1 MKRKLSQLI
10 IVFLCMVM
18 LFPIGVNADTG
29 PKPSVR
35 IKFENMGDELCYG
48 TLLAKEE
55 STGPARVWN
64 GSEEDINLNFVDR
77 DIWEAFVN
85 YEDSDGYY
93 FLQWAWLVSDTK
105 ELSWTYYPPNE
116 FKVLLYYPETNTFM
130 VSDVCKRYAF
140 DTYYT
145 VDMDGIEIGSIKY
158 DENLS
163 SNQRLDMHKS
173 YEFKN
178 EVKALVCRMLIT
190 VVVEA
195 LIGLLFKF
203 RNKELLYILFIN
215 VITQIILNVLLNIYT
230 GFGYY
235 FVYLSLELL
244 VFAIEAIFYCL
255 MFKKKKGYCVFYAL
269 VANIVSFVIGLYL
282 ANLFP
287 GLF

>member
-77 DIWEAFVN
+77 NIWEAFVN

-130 VSDVCKRYAF
+130 VSGVCKRYAF

-178 EVKALVCRMLIT
+178 EVKALVCRILIT

>member
-55 STGPARVWN
+55 STGPASAWD
-64 GSEEDINLNFVDR
+64 GKEENINLSFVDR

-93 FLQWAWLVSDTK
+93 FLQWAWIVSDTK

-158 DENLS
+158 DDNLS
-163 SNQRLDMHKS
+163 SNQRLEAFKS

-178 EVKALVCRMLIT
+178 EVKALGCRMLIT
-190 VVVEA
+190 VVVEV

-244 VFAIEAIFYCL
+244 VFVIEAIFYCL
-255 MFKKKKGYCVFYAL
+255 MFKKKKWHCVLYSV
-269 VANIVSFVIGLYL
+269 VANVSSFVIGLYL

-287 GLF
+287 GIF

>member
-55 STGPARVWN
+55 STGPASAWD
-64 GSEEDINLNFVDR
+64 GKEENIYLSFVDR

-93 FLQWAWLVSDTK
+93 FLQWAWIVSDTK

-158 DENLS
+158 DDNLS
-163 SNQRLDMHKS
+163 SNQRLEAFKS

-178 EVKALVCRMLIT
+178 EVKALGCRMLIT
-190 VVVEA
+190 VVVEM

-244 VFAIEAIFYCL
+244 VFVIEAIFYCL
-255 MFKKKKGYCVFYAL
+255 MFKKKKWHCVLYSV
-269 VANIVSFVIGLYL
+269 VANVSSFVIGLYL

-287 GLF
+287 GIF

>member
-55 STGPARVWN
+55 STGPASAWD
-64 GSEEDINLNFVDR
+64 GKEENINLSFVDR

-93 FLQWAWLVSDTK
+93 FLQWAWIVSDTK

-116 FKVLLYYPETNTFM
+116 FKVFLYYPETNTFM

-163 SNQRLDMHKS
+163 SNQRLEAFKS

-178 EVKALVCRMLIT
+178 EVKALGCRMLIT
-190 VVVEA
+190 VVVEV

-244 VFAIEAIFYCL
+244 VFVIEAIFYCL
-255 MFKKKKGYCVFYAL
+255 MFKKKKWHCVLYSV
-269 VANIVSFVIGLYL
+269 VANVSSFVIGLYL

-287 GLF
+287 GFF

>member
-1 MKRKLSQLI
+1 MKEKFSQLI
-10 IVFLCMVM
+10 FVFLCILM
-18 LFPIGVNADTG
+18 LFPVGVSGDTG
-29 PKPSVR
+29 PKPSIR
-35 IKFENMGDELCYG
+35 IQFKNMGDELCYG
-48 TLLAKEE
+48 TLLSKEE
-55 STGPARVWN
+55 STGPARAWD
-64 GSEEDINLNFVDR
+64 GEEENINLDFVDR

-93 FLQWAWLVSDTK
+93 FLQWAWKVNDTK
-105 ELSWTYYPPNE
+105 ELAWTYYPPNE
-116 FKVLLYYPETNTFM
+116 FKVLLYYPETNTFIS
-130 VSDVCKRYAF
+130 SDVCKRYAF

-163 SNQRLDMHKS
+163 GNQRLIMHKS

-178 EVKALVCRMLIT
+178 EVKALVYRILIT
-190 VVVEA
+190 VVVEV

-215 VITQIILNVLLNIYT
+215 VITQIILNVLLNVYT

-235 FVYLSLELL
+235 FVYLSLESL
-244 VFAIEAIFYCL
+244 VFVIEAIFYCL
-255 MFKKKKGYCVFYAL
+255 MFKKKKGYCVLYAL
-269 VANIVSFVIGLYL
+269 VANIASFVIGLYL

>member
-55 STGPARVWN
+55 STGPASAWD
-64 GSEEDINLNFVDR
+64 GKEENINLSFVDR

-93 FLQWAWLVSDTK
+93 FLQWAWIVSDTK

-158 DENLS
+158 DDNLS
-163 SNQRLDMHKS
+163 SNQRLEAFKS

-178 EVKALVCRMLIT
+178 EVKALGCRMLIT
-190 VVVEA
+190 VVVEV

-244 VFAIEAIFYCL
+244 VFVIEAIFYCL
-255 MFKKKKGYCVFYAL
+255 MFKKKKWHCVLYSV
-269 VANIVSFVIGLYL
+269 VANVSSFVIGLYL

-287 GLF
+287 GFF

>member
-1 MKRKLSQLI
+1 MKEKLTQLI
-10 IVFLCMVM
+10 FVFLCLIMM
-18 LFPIGVNADTG
+18 FPIGVSGDTG

-35 IKFENMGDELCYG
+35 IQFKNMGDELCYG
-48 TLLAKEE
+48 TLLSKEE
-55 STGPARVWN
+55 STGPARAWD
-64 GSEEDINLNFVDR
+64 GEEENINLDFVDR

-93 FLQWAWLVSDTK
+93 FLQWAWKVNDTK
-105 ELSWTYYPPNE
+105 ELAWTYYPPNE
-116 FKVLLYYPETNTFM
+116 FKVLLYYPETNTFIS
-130 VSDVCKRYAF
+130 SDVCKRYAF

-163 SNQRLDMHKS
+163 GNQRLNMHKS

-178 EVKALVCRMLIT
+178 EVKALVCRILIT
-190 VVVEA
+190 VVVEV

-203 RNKELLYILFIN
+203 RNKELLYILLIN
-215 VITQIILNVLLNIYT
+215 VITQIILIVLLNVYT

-235 FVYLSLELL
+235 FVYLSLESL
-244 VFAIEAIFYCL
+244 VFVIETIFYCL
-255 MFKKKKGYCVFYAL
+255 MFKKKKGYCVLYAL
-269 VANIVSFVIGLYL
+269 VANIASFVIGLYL

>member
-1 MKRKLSQLI
+1 M
-10 IVFLCMVM
+10 M
-18 LFPIGVNADTG
+18 FPIGVSGDTG

-35 IKFENMGDELCYG
+35 IQFKNMGDELCYG
-48 TLLAKEE
+48 TLLSKEE
-55 STGPARVWN
+55 STGPAWAWD
-64 GSEEDINLNFVDR
+64 GKEENINLNFVDR
-77 DIWEAFVN
+77 DIWEAFVS

-93 FLQWAWLVSDTK
+93 FLQWAWKVNDTK
-105 ELSWTYYPPNE
+105 ELAWTYYPPNE
-116 FKVLLYYPETNTFM
+116 FKVLLYYPETNTFIS
-130 VSDVCKRYAF
+130 SDVCKRYAF

-163 SNQRLDMHKS
+163 GNQRLNMHKS

-178 EVKALVCRMLIT
+178 EVKALVCRILIT

-215 VITQIILNVLLNIYT
+215 VITQIILNVLLNVYT

-235 FVYLSLELL
+235 FVYLLLELL
-244 VFAIEAIFYCL
+244 VFAIEAIFYCFV
-255 MFKKKKGYCVFYAL
+255 FKKKKWHCVLYTL
-269 VANIVSFVIGLYL
+269 VANVSSFVIGLYL
-282 ANLFP
+282 ANLLP

>member
-55 STGPARVWN
+55 STGPASAWD
-64 GSEEDINLNFVDR
+64 GKEEIINLSFVDR

-93 FLQWAWLVSDTK
+93 FLQWAWIVSDTK

-163 SNQRLDMHKS
+163 SNQRLETFKS

-178 EVKALVCRMLIT
+178 EVKALGCRMLIT
-190 VVVEA
+190 VVVEV

-244 VFAIEAIFYCL
+244 VFVIEAIFYCL
-255 MFKKKKGYCVFYAL
+255 MFKKKKWHCVLYSV
-269 VANIVSFVIGLYL
+269 VANVSSFVIGLYL

-287 GLF
+287 GIF

>member
-55 STGPARVWN
+55 STGPASAWD
-64 GSEEDINLNFVDR
+64 GKEENINLSFVDR

-93 FLQWAWLVSDTK
+93 FLQWAWIVSDTK

-158 DENLS
+158 DDNLS
-163 SNQRLDMHKS
+163 SNQRLEAFKS

-178 EVKALVCRMLIT
+178 EVKALGCRMLIT
-190 VVVEA
+190 VVVEV

-244 VFAIEAIFYCL
+244 VFVIEAIFYCL
-255 MFKKKKGYCVFYAL
+255 MFKKKKWHCVLYSV
-269 VANIVSFVIGLYL
+269 VANVSSFVIGLYL
-282 ANLFP
+282 ANLFS
-287 GLF
+287 GIF

>member
-1 MKRKLSQLI
+1 MKRKLSKLI

-55 STGPARVWN
+55 STGPASAWD
-64 GSEEDINLNFVDR
+64 GKEENIYLSFVDR

-93 FLQWAWLVSDTK
+93 FLQWAWIVSDTK
-105 ELSWTYYPPNE
+105 ELAWTYYPPNE

-163 SNQRLDMHKS
+163 SNQRLETFKS

-178 EVKALVCRMLIT
+178 EVKALGCRMLIT
-190 VVVEA
+190 VVVEV

-244 VFAIEAIFYCL
+244 VFVIEAIFYCL
-255 MFKKKKGYCVFYAL
+255 MFKKKKWHCVLYSV
-269 VANIVSFVIGLYL
+269 VANVSSFVIGLYL

-287 GLF
+287 GIF

>member
-55 STGPARVWN
+55 STGPASAWD
-64 GSEEDINLNFVDR
+64 GKEENIDLSFVDR

-93 FLQWAWLVSDTK
+93 FLQWAWIVSDTK

-163 SNQRLDMHKS
+163 SNQRLEAFKS

-178 EVKALVCRMLIT
+178 EVKALGCRMLIT
-190 VVVEA
+190 VVVEV

-244 VFAIEAIFYCL
+244 VFVIEAIFYCL
-255 MFKKKKGYCVFYAL
+255 MFKKKKWHCVLYSV
-269 VANIVSFVIGLYL
+269 VANVSSFVIGLYL

-287 GLF
+287 GIF

>member
-55 STGPARVWN
+55 STGPASAWD
-64 GSEEDINLNFVDR
+64 GKEENIYLSFVDR

-93 FLQWAWLVSDTK
+93 FLQWAWIVSDTK
-105 ELSWTYYPPNE
+105 ELAWTYYPPNE
-116 FKVLLYYPETNTFM
+116 FKVLLYYPETNTFV

-158 DENLS
+158 DDNLS
-163 SNQRLDMHKS
+163 SNQRLEAFKS

-178 EVKALVCRMLIT
+178 EVKALGCRMLIT
-190 VVVEA
+190 VVVEV

-244 VFAIEAIFYCL
+244 VFVIEAIFYCL
-255 MFKKKKGYCVFYAL
+255 MFKKKKWHCVLYSV
-269 VANIVSFVIGLYL
+269 VANVSSFVIGLYL

-287 GLF
+287 GIF

>member
-55 STGPARVWN
+55 STGPASAWD
-64 GSEEDINLNFVDR
+64 GKEENINLSFVDR

-93 FLQWAWLVSDTK
+93 FLQWAWIVSDTK

-163 SNQRLDMHKS
+163 SNQRLEAFKS

-178 EVKALVCRMLIT
+178 EVKALGCRMLIT
-190 VVVEA
+190 VVVEV

-244 VFAIEAIFYCL
+244 VFVIEAIFYCL
-255 MFKKKKGYCVFYAL
+255 MFKKKKWHCVLYSV
-269 VANIVSFVIGLYL
+269 VANVSSFVIGLYL

-287 GLF
+287 GFF

>member
-10 IVFLCMVM
+10 FVFLCILM

-64 GSEEDINLNFVDR
+64 GSEEDVNLNFVDR

-85 YEDSDGYY
+85 YEDSDGFH

-130 VSDVCKRYAF
+130 VSGVCKRYAF

-178 EVKALVCRMLIT
+178 EVKALVCRILIT

-215 VITQIILNVLLNIYT
+215 VITQIILNVLLNVYT

-235 FVYLSLELL
+235 FVYLSLESL
-244 VFAIEAIFYCL
+244 VFVIEAIFYCL

>member
-55 STGPARVWN
+55 STGPASAWD
-64 GSEEDINLNFVDR
+64 GKEENINLSFVDR

-93 FLQWAWLVSDTK
+93 FLQWAWIVNDTK
-105 ELSWTYYPPNE
+105 ELAWTYYPPNE

-158 DENLS
+158 DDNLS
-163 SNQRLDMHKS
+163 SNQRLEAFKS

-178 EVKALVCRMLIT
+178 EVKALGCRMLIT
-190 VVVEA
+190 VVVEV

-244 VFAIEAIFYCL
+244 VFVIEAIFYCL
-255 MFKKKKGYCVFYAL
+255 MFKKKKWHCVLYSV
-269 VANIVSFVIGLYL
+269 VANVSSFVIGLYL

-287 GLF
+287 GIF

>member
-55 STGPARVWN
+55 STGPARAWD
-64 GSEEDINLNFVDR
+64 GEEENINLNFVDR

-93 FLQWAWLVSDTK
+93 FLQWAWKVNDTK

-116 FKVLLYYPETNTFM
+116 FKVLLYYPETNTFIS
-130 VSDVCKRYAF
+130 SDVCKRYAF

-163 SNQRLDMHKS
+163 GNQRLNMHKS

-178 EVKALVCRMLIT
+178 EVKALVYRILIT
-190 VVVEA
+190 VVVEV

-215 VITQIILNVLLNIYT
+215 VITQIILNVLLNVYT

-235 FVYLSLELL
+235 FVYLSLESL
-244 VFAIEAIFYCL
+244 VFVIEAIFYCL
-255 MFKKKKGYCVFYAL
+255 MFKKKKGYCVLYAL
-269 VANIVSFVIGLYL
+269 VANIASFVIGLYL

>member
-18 LFPIGVNADTG
+18 LFPVGVSGDTG
-29 PKPSVR
+29 PKPSIR
-35 IKFENMGDELCYG
+35 IQFKNMGDELCYG
-48 TLLAKEE
+48 TLLSKEE
-55 STGPARVWN
+55 STGPARAWD
-64 GSEEDINLNFVDR
+64 GEEENINLDFVDR

-93 FLQWAWLVSDTK
+93 FLQWAWKVNDTK

-178 EVKALVCRMLIT
+178 EVKALVCRILIT

-235 FVYLSLELL
+235 FVYLSLESL
-244 VFAIEAIFYCL
+244 VFVIETIFYCL
-255 MFKKKKGYCVFYAL
+255 MFKKKKGYCVLYAL
-269 VANIVSFVIGLYL
+269 VANIASFVIGLYL

>member
-55 STGPARVWN
+55 STGPASAWD
-64 GSEEDINLNFVDR
+64 GKEENINLSFVDR

-93 FLQWAWLVSDTK
+93 FLQWAWIVSDTK

-163 SNQRLDMHKS
+163 SNQRLETFKS

-178 EVKALVCRMLIT
+178 EVKALGCRMLIT
-190 VVVEA
+190 VVVEV

-244 VFAIEAIFYCL
+244 VFVIEAIFYCL
-255 MFKKKKGYCVFYAL
+255 MFKKKKWHCVLYSV
-269 VANIVSFVIGLYL
+269 VANVSSFVIGLYL

-287 GLF
+287 GFF

>member
-1 MKRKLSQLI
+1 MKEKLTQLI
-10 IVFLCMVM
+10 FVFLCLIMM
-18 LFPIGVNADTG
+18 FPIGVSGDTG

-35 IKFENMGDELCYG
+35 IQFKNMGDELCYG
-48 TLLAKEE
+48 TLLSKEE
-55 STGPARVWN
+55 STGPARAWD
-64 GSEEDINLNFVDR
+64 GEEENINLDFVDR

-93 FLQWAWLVSDTK
+93 FLQWAWKVNDTK
-105 ELSWTYYPPNE
+105 ELAWTYYPPNE
-116 FKVLLYYPETNTFM
+116 FKVLLYYPETNTFIS
-130 VSDVCKRYAF
+130 SDVCKRYAF

-163 SNQRLDMHKS
+163 GNQRLNMHKS

-178 EVKALVCRMLIT
+178 EVKALVYRILIT
-190 VVVEA
+190 VVVEV

-203 RNKELLYILFIN
+203 RNKELLYILLIN
-215 VITQIILNVLLNIYT
+215 VITQIILNVLLNVYT

-235 FVYLSLELL
+235 FVYLSLESL
-244 VFAIEAIFYCL
+244 VFVIETIFYCL
-255 MFKKKKGYCVFYAL
+255 MFKKKKGYCVLYAL
-269 VANIVSFVIGLYL
+269 VANIASFVIGLYL

>member
-55 STGPARVWN
+55 STGPASAWD
-64 GSEEDINLNFVDR
+64 GKEENINLSFVDR
-77 DIWEAFVN
+77 DTWEAFVN

-93 FLQWAWLVSDTK
+93 FLQWAWIVSDTK

-158 DENLS
+158 DDNLS
-163 SNQRLDMHKS
+163 SNQRLEAFKS

-178 EVKALVCRMLIT
+178 EVKALGCRMLIT
-190 VVVEA
+190 VVVEV

-244 VFAIEAIFYCL
+244 VFVIEAIFYCL
-255 MFKKKKGYCVFYAL
+255 MFKKKKWHCVLYSV
-269 VANIVSFVIGLYL
+269 VANVSSFVIGLYL

-287 GLF
+287 GIF

>member
-55 STGPARVWN
+55 STGPASAWD
-64 GSEEDINLNFVDR
+64 GKEENIYLSFVDR

-93 FLQWAWLVSDTK
+93 FLQWAWIVNDTK
-105 ELSWTYYPPNE
+105 ELAWTYYPPNE

-130 VSDVCKRYAF
+130 VSDVRKRYAF

-178 EVKALVCRMLIT
+178 EVKALGCRMLIT
-190 VVVEA
+190 VVVEM

-244 VFAIEAIFYCL
+244 VFVIEAIFYCL
-255 MFKKKKGYCVFYAL
+255 MFKKKKWHCVLYSV
-269 VANIVSFVIGLYL
+269 VANVSSFVIGLYL

-287 GLF
+287 GIF

>member
-55 STGPARVWN
+55 STGPASAWD
-64 GSEEDINLNFVDR
+64 GKEENINLSFVDR

-93 FLQWAWLVSDTK
+93 FLQWAWIVSDTK

-116 FKVLLYYPETNTFM
+116 FKALLYYPETNTFM

-163 SNQRLDMHKS
+163 SNQRLEAFKS

-178 EVKALVCRMLIT
+178 EVKALGCRMLIT
-190 VVVEA
+190 VVVEV

-244 VFAIEAIFYCL
+244 VFVIEAIFYCL
-255 MFKKKKGYCVFYAL
+255 MFKKKKWHCVLYSV
-269 VANIVSFVIGLYL
+269 VANVSSFVIGLYL

-287 GLF
+287 GFF

>member
-35 IKFENMGDELCYG
+35 IKFENIGDELCYG

-55 STGPARVWN
+55 STGPASAWD
-64 GSEEDINLNFVDR
+64 GKEENIYLSFVDR

-93 FLQWAWLVSDTK
+93 FLQWAWIVNDTK
-105 ELSWTYYPPNE
+105 ELAWTYYPPNE

-130 VSDVCKRYAF
+130 VSDVRKRYAF

-163 SNQRLDMHKS
+163 SNQRLEAFKS

-178 EVKALVCRMLIT
+178 EVKALGCRMLIT
-190 VVVEA
+190 VVVEV

-244 VFAIEAIFYCL
+244 AFVIEAIFYCL
-255 MFKKKKGYCVFYAL
+255 MFKKKKWHCVLYSV
-269 VANIVSFVIGLYL
+269 VANVSSFVIGLYL

-287 GLF
+287 GFF

>member
-55 STGPARVWN
+55 STGPASAWD
-64 GSEEDINLNFVDR
+64 GKEENIYLSFVDR

-116 FKVLLYYPETNTFM
+116 FKVLLYYPETNTFV
-130 VSDVCKRYAF
+130 VSDICKRYAF
-140 DTYYT
+140 DTYYS
-145 VDMDGIEIGSIKY
+145 VDMDGVDIGSIKY
-158 DENLS
+158 DESLS
-163 SNQRLDMHKS
+163 GNQRLDMHKS

-178 EVKALVCRMLIT
+178 EVKALGCRILIT
-190 VVVEA
+190 VIVEI

-203 RNKELLYILFIN
+203 RNKELLYILLIN
-215 VITQIILNVLLNIYT
+215 VITQIILNVSLNIYT
-230 GFGYY
+230 GFGSY
-235 FVYLSLELL
+235 FVYLLLELL
-244 VFAIEAIFYCL
+244 VFIIETIFYCL
-255 MFKKKKGYCVFYAL
+255 MFKKKKGYCVLYAL
-269 VANIVSFVIGLYL
+269 VANVSSFVIGLYL

-287 GLF
+287 GFF

>member
-29 PKPSVR
+29 PKPSIR
-35 IKFENMGDELCYG
+35 IQFKNMGDELCYG
-48 TLLAKEE
+48 TLLSKEE
-55 STGPARVWN
+55 STGPARAWD
-64 GSEEDINLNFVDR
+64 GEEENINLDFVDR

-93 FLQWAWLVSDTK
+93 FLQWAWKVNDTK
-105 ELSWTYYPPNE
+105 ELAWTYYPPNE
-116 FKVLLYYPETNTFM
+116 FKVLLYYPETNTFIS
-130 VSDVCKRYAF
+130 SDVCKRYAF

-163 SNQRLDMHKS
+163 GNQRLIMHKS

-178 EVKALVCRMLIT
+178 EVKALVYRILIT
-190 VVVEA
+190 VVVEV

-203 RNKELLYILFIN
+203 RNKELLYILLIN
-215 VITQIILNVLLNIYT
+215 VITQIILNVLLNVYT

-235 FVYLSLELL
+235 FVYLSLESL
-244 VFAIEAIFYCL
+244 VFVIETIFYCL
-255 MFKKKKGYCVFYAL
+255 MFKKKKGYCVLYAL
-269 VANIVSFVIGLYL
+269 VANIASFVIGLYL

>member
-55 STGPARVWN
+55 STGPASAWD
-64 GSEEDINLNFVDR
+64 GKEENINLSFVDR

-93 FLQWAWLVSDTK
+93 FLQWAWIVSDTK

-130 VSDVCKRYAF
+130 VSYVCKRYAF

-163 SNQRLDMHKS
+163 SNQRLETFKS

-178 EVKALVCRMLIT
+178 EVKALGCRMLIT
-190 VVVEA
+190 VVVEV

-244 VFAIEAIFYCL
+244 VFVIEAIFYCL
-255 MFKKKKGYCVFYAL
+255 MFKKKKWHCVLYSV
-269 VANIVSFVIGLYL
+269 VANVSSFVIGLYL

-287 GLF
+287 GFF

>member
-10 IVFLCMVM
+10 FVFLCILM

-93 FLQWAWLVSDTK
+93 FLQWAWIVSDTK

-178 EVKALVCRMLIT
+178 EVKALVCRILIT

-255 MFKKKKGYCVFYAL
+255 MFKKNKGYCVFYAL

>member
-116 FKVLLYYPETNTFM
+116 FKVLLYYPETNTFV
-130 VSDVCKRYAF
+130 VSDICKRYAF

-145 VDMDGIEIGSIKY
+145 IDMDGVDICSIEY
-158 DENLS
+158 DNSLS
-163 SNQRLDMHKS
+163 GNQRLEAFKS

-178 EVKALVCRMLIT
+178 EVKALVCRMIIT
-190 VVVEA
+190 VIVEI

-203 RNKELLYILFIN
+203 RNTELLYILLIN

-235 FVYLSLELL
+235 FVYLSLESL
-244 VFAIEAIFYCL
+244 VFVIEAIFYCL
-255 MFKKKKGYCVFYAL
+255 MFKKKKGYCVLYAL
-269 VANIVSFVIGLYL
+269 VANIASFVIGLYL
-282 ANLFP
+282 ANLLP

>member
-55 STGPARVWN
+55 STGPASAWD
-64 GSEEDINLNFVDR
+64 GKEENINLSFVDR

-93 FLQWAWLVSDTK
+93 FLQWAWIVSDTK

-158 DENLS
+158 VDNLS
-163 SNQRLDMHKS
+163 SNQRLEAFKS

-178 EVKALVCRMLIT
+178 EVKALGCRMLIT
-190 VVVEA
+190 VVVEV

-244 VFAIEAIFYCL
+244 VFVIEAIFYCL
-255 MFKKKKGYCVFYAL
+255 MFKKKKWHCVLYSV
-269 VANIVSFVIGLYL
+269 VANVSSFVIGLYL

-287 GLF
+287 GIF

>member
-1 MKRKLSQLI
+1 MS
-10 IVFLCMVM
+10 
-18 LFPIGVNADTG
+18 
-29 PKPSVR
+29 
-35 IKFENMGDELCYG
+35 
-48 TLLAKEE
+48 KEE
-55 STGPARVWN
+55 STGPARAWD
-64 GSEEDINLNFVDR
+64 GEEENINLDFVDR

-93 FLQWAWLVSDTK
+93 FLQWAWKVNDTK
-105 ELSWTYYPPNE
+105 ELAWTYYPPNE
-116 FKVLLYYPETNTFM
+116 FKVLLYYPETNTFIS
-130 VSDVCKRYAF
+130 SDICKRYAF

-163 SNQRLDMHKS
+163 GNQRLNMHKS

-178 EVKALVCRMLIT
+178 EVKALVCRILIT
-190 VVVEA
+190 VVVEV

-235 FVYLSLELL
+235 FVYLSLESL
-244 VFAIEAIFYCL
+244 VFVIEAIFYCL
-255 MFKKKKGYCVFYAL
+255 MFKKKKGYCVLYAL
-269 VANIVSFVIGLYL
+269 VANIASFVIGLYL

>member
-1 MKRKLSQLI
+1 MKEKLTQLI
-10 IVFLCMVM
+10 FVFLCLIMM
-18 LFPIGVNADTG
+18 FPIGVSGDTG

-35 IKFENMGDELCYG
+35 IQFKNMGDELCYG
-48 TLLAKEE
+48 TLLSKEE
-55 STGPARVWN
+55 STGPARAWD
-64 GSEEDINLNFVDR
+64 GEEENINLDFVDR

-93 FLQWAWLVSDTK
+93 FLQWAWKVNDTK

-116 FKVLLYYPETNTFM
+116 FKVLLYYPETNTFIS
-130 VSDVCKRYAF
+130 SDVCKRYAF

-163 SNQRLDMHKS
+163 GNQRLNMHKS

-178 EVKALVCRMLIT
+178 EVKALVCRILIT
-190 VVVEA
+190 VVVEV

-203 RNKELLYILFIN
+203 RNKELLYILLIN
-215 VITQIILNVLLNIYT
+215 VITQIILNVLLNVYT
-230 GFGYY
+230 GYGYY
-235 FVYLSLELL
+235 FVYLLLELL
-244 VFAIEAIFYCL
+244 VFAIEAIFYCFV
-255 MFKKKKGYCVFYAL
+255 FKKKKWHCVFYAL
-269 VANIVSFVIGLYL
+269 VANVSSFVIGLYL

>member
-35 IKFENMGDELCYG
+35 IKLENMGDELCYG

-55 STGPARVWN
+55 STGPASAWD
-64 GSEEDINLNFVDR
+64 GKEENINLSFVDR

-93 FLQWAWLVSDTK
+93 FLQWAWIVSDTK

-158 DENLS
+158 DDNLS
-163 SNQRLDMHKS
+163 SNQRLEAFKS

-178 EVKALVCRMLIT
+178 EVKALGCRMLIT
-190 VVVEA
+190 VVVEV

-244 VFAIEAIFYCL
+244 VFVIEAIFYCL
-255 MFKKKKGYCVFYAL
+255 MFKKKKWHCVLYSV
-269 VANIVSFVIGLYL
+269 VANVSSFVIGLYL

-287 GLF
+287 GIF